1 MRDEIYGVI
10 LAGGSGTRLWPLS
23 RNLLPKQFLK
33 VGKKGS
39 FFEQT
44 VKRISPIVGLKNILA
59 VTNKLH
65 AFGAG
70 YNQFEN
76 LKILIEPEAK
86 NTAPAI
92 GLSAIYLKK
101 LAKTDPVIIVLP
113 SDHMI
118 KDCAAFRR
126 IIKKA
131 VKEAQKGK
139 IVTLGIVPDSPETG
153 YGYIEVNKK
162 PSSFNA
168 AVLSV
173 KKFIEKPDLKTAA
186 KFLKTGRY
194 FWNSGM
200 FVFKASVILEEFKKY
215 LPGAHNELWRIYNE
229 AFASNKINYEKLNRY
244 FSLMPDIS
252 IDYAI
257 MEKSKLVYTIP
268 SRIGWSDVGSWHYFH
283 KVLGKDKNKNVKFGD
298 VIDID
303 SSNNLLYSDKRLLAI
318 IGVSNLS
325 VIETADAVLVS
336 DINRSQ
342 EVKKIVQKL
351 KKRKRNEFNEH
362 LTIERPWGHYTVLV
376 DLPAYKVKKIKVLPY
391 QKINF
396 RYHKSSLRHWFVAS
410 GRAEII
416 LGKKKIIVKENC
428 HIDIPKKTEYM
439 IGNLGGK
446 DLEIIEIQTGKHFA
460 EGDIVNLDDRHCS
473 FA

>member
-1 MRDEIYGVI
+1 MRDEIYGVV

-44 VKRISPIVGLKNILA
+44 IKRISPIVGNKNILV

-70 YNQFEN
+70 YNQFKD
-76 LKILIEPEAK
+76 LRILIEPEAK

-92 GLSAIYLKK
+92 GLSAVYLKK
-101 LAKTDPVIIVLP
+101 LSKTDPVIVVLP
-113 SDHMI
+113 SDHI
-118 KDCAAFRR
+118 IERNADFQKV
-126 IIKKA
+126 IKKA
-131 VKEAQKGK
+131 VNEAKKGK

-162 PSSFNA
+162 PGSFNTSA
-168 AVLSV
+168 LPV
-173 KKFIEKPDLKTAA
+173 KKFVEKPDLKTAA
-186 KFLKTGRY
+186 KFVKTGRY

-215 LPGAHNELWRIYNE
+215 VPQAHEKLWQIYNE
-229 AFASNKINYEKLNRY
+229 AFASNKIDYDKLNHC
-244 FSLMPDIS
+244 FSLMPGIS

-283 KVLGKDKNKNVKFGD
+283 KVLSKDKNKNVKFGD

-303 SSNNLLYSDKRLLAI
+303 SNNNLLYSDKRLLAT
-318 IGVSNLS
+318 IGVNNLS
-325 VIETADAVLVS
+325 IIETADAVLIS

-351 KKRKRNEFNEH
+351 KKRKRNEHNEH

-376 DLPAYKVKKIKVLPY
+376 DLPSYRVKKIKVLPY

-410 GRAEII
+410 GKAEII
-416 LGKKKIIVKENC
+416 LGKKKLTVKENS

-439 IGNLGGK
+439 ITNRGGK
-446 DLEIIEIQTGKHFA
+446 DLEMIEIQTGKHFA
-460 EGDIVNLDDRHCS
+460 SGDIVNLDAKHRKI
-473 FA
+473 

>member
-44 VKRISPIVGLKNILA
+44 VKRIAPIVGKKNILA

-70 YNQFEN
+70 YNQFKD
-76 LKILIEPEAK
+76 LRILIEPEAK

-101 LAKTDPVIIVLP
+101 LAKTDPIIIVLP

-118 KDCAAFRR
+118 ARSADFQKV
-126 IIKKA
+126 IKKA
-131 VKEAQKGK
+131 IAEAKKGR
-139 IVTLGIVPDSPETG
+139 IVTLGIVPESPETG
-153 YGYIEVNKK
+153 YGYIEVAKK
-162 PSSFNA
+162 PSSFNRVA
-168 AVLSV
+168 LPV
-173 KKFIEKPDLKTAA
+173 KRFMEKPDLKTAT
-186 KFLKTGRY
+186 KFVKTERF

-215 LPGAHNELWRIYNE
+215 TPALHDKLWEIYNE
-229 AFASNKINYEKLNRY
+229 AFAANKIDYDKLNQS
-244 FSLMPDIS
+244 FSLMPNIS

-268 SRIGWSDVGSWHYFH
+268 SKIGWSDVGSWHYFH
-283 KVLGKDKNKNVKFGD
+283 KVLNKDKNKNVKFGD
-298 VIDID
+298 VIDVD
-303 SSNNLLYSDKRLLAI
+303 SSNNLLYSDKRLVAT
-318 IGVSNLS
+318 IGVNNLS
-325 VIETADAVLVS
+325 IIETADAVLVS

-342 EVKKIVQKL
+342 EVKKVVEKL
-351 KKRKRNEFNEH
+351 KKRKRNECHEH
-362 LTIERPWGHYTVLV
+362 LTVARPWGYYTVLV
-376 DLPAYKVKKIKVLPY
+376 DLPGHRVKKVKFSPY

-396 RYHKSSLRHWFVAS
+396 RYHKSSLRHWFIVK
-410 GRAEII
+410 GKAEVV
-416 LGKKKIIVKENC
+416 LGTKKIIVRENC
-428 HIDIPKKTEYM
+428 HIDIPKNVEYK
-439 IGNLGGK
+439 IRNLGGK
-446 DLEIIEIQTGKHFA
+446 DLELIEIQTGKDFA
-460 EGDIVNLDDRHCS
+460 SGDIVNLDDRHHRI
-473 FA
+473 

>member
-44 VKRISPIVGLKNILA
+44 VKRISPIVGNKNILA

-70 YNQFEN
+70 YNQFKD
-76 LKILIEPEAK
+76 LRILIEPEAK

-101 LAKTDPVIIVLP
+101 LSKTDPIIIVLP

-118 KDCAAFRR
+118 ERSADFQKV
-126 IIKKA
+126 IKKA
-131 VKEAQKGK
+131 INEAKKGK

-153 YGYIEVNKK
+153 YGYIEVSKK
-162 PSSFNA
+162 PKAFNA
-168 AVLSV
+168 SALPV
-173 KKFIEKPDLKTAA
+173 KKFIEKPDLKTAD

-200 FVFKASVILEEFKKY
+200 FVFKASVIIEEFKKY
-215 LPGAHNELWRIYNE
+215 VPSIHDKLWEIYNE
-229 AFASNKINYEKLNRY
+229 AFTTNKIDYDKLNRY
-244 FSLMPDIS
+244 FSLMPSIS

-283 KVLGKDKNKNVKFGD
+283 KVLSKDKNKNVKFGD

-303 SSNNLLYSDKRLLAI
+303 SKNNLIYSDKRLVAT
-318 IGVSNLS
+318 IGVNNLS
-325 VIETADAVLVS
+325 IIETADAVLVS

-351 KKRKRNEFNEH
+351 KKRKRNECHEH
-362 LTIERPWGHYTVLV
+362 LTVERPWGYYTVLV
-376 DLPAYKVKKIKVLPY
+376 DLPGYRVKKIKVLPY

-396 RYHKSSLRHWFVAS
+396 RYHKSSLRHWFVVK
-410 GRAEII
+410 GVAEII
-416 LGKKKIIVKENC
+416 LGKKKNIIKENS
-428 HIDIPKKTEYM
+428 HIDIPKNVEYM
-439 IGNLGGK
+439 VSNRGGK
-446 DLEIIEIQTGKHFA
+446 DLEMIEIQTGKHFA
-460 EGDIVNLDDRHCS
+460 TGDIVNLDDKHQKI
-473 FA
+473 

>member
-1 MRDEIYGVI
+1 MRDEIYGVV

-44 VKRISPIVGLKNILA
+44 VKRISPIVGNKNILV

-70 YNQFEN
+70 YNQFKD
-76 LKILIEPEAK
+76 LRILIEPEAK

-92 GLSAIYLKK
+92 GLSAVYLKK
-101 LAKTDPVIIVLP
+101 LSKTDPVIVVLP
-113 SDHMI
+113 SDHI
-118 KDCAAFRR
+118 IERNADFQKV
-126 IIKKA
+126 IKKA
-131 VKEAQKGK
+131 VNEAKKGK

-162 PSSFNA
+162 PGSFNTSA
-168 AVLSV
+168 LPV
-173 KKFIEKPDLKTAA
+173 KKFVEKPDLKTAA
-186 KFLKTGRY
+186 KFVKTGRY

-215 LPGAHNELWRIYNE
+215 VPQAHEKLWQIYNE
-229 AFASNKINYEKLNRY
+229 AFASNKIDYDKLNHC
-244 FSLMPDIS
+244 FSLMPGIS

-283 KVLGKDKNKNVKFGD
+283 KVLSKDKNKNVKFGD

-303 SSNNLLYSDKRLLAI
+303 SNNNLLYSDKRLLAT
-318 IGVSNLS
+318 IGVNNLS
-325 VIETADAVLVS
+325 IIETADAVLIS

-351 KKRKRNEFNEH
+351 KKRKRNEHNEH

-376 DLPAYKVKKIKVLPY
+376 DLPGYRVKKIKVLPY

-396 RYHKSSLRHWFVAS
+396 RYHKSSLRHWFVVS
-410 GRAEII
+410 GKAEII
-416 LGKKKIIVKENC
+416 LGKKKLTVKENS

-439 IGNLGGK
+439 ITNRGGK
-446 DLEIIEIQTGKHFA
+446 DLEMIEIQTGKHFA
-460 EGDIVNLDDRHCS
+460 SGDIVNLDAKHRKI
-473 FA
+473 

>member
-1 MRDEIYGVI
+1 M
-10 LAGGSGTRLWPLS
+10 
-23 RNLLPKQFLK
+23 PKQFLK
-33 VGKKGS
+33 VGRKGS

-44 VKRISPIVGLKNILA
+44 VKRISPIVGIKNVLV

-70 YNQFEN
+70 YNQFKD
-76 LKILIEPEAK
+76 LRVLIEPEAK

-92 GLSAIYLKK
+92 GLSAVYLKK
-101 LAKTDPVIIVLP
+101 LSQADPIIVVLP
-113 SDHMI
+113 SDHI
-118 KDCAAFRR
+118 IGRVGDFHKV
-126 IIKKA
+126 IKKA
-131 VKEAQKGK
+131 VKEAQNGK

-162 PSSFNA
+162 PSSFNT
-168 AVLSV
+168 AVLPV
-173 KKFIEKPDLKTAA
+173 EKFIEKPNLKTAD

-200 FVFKASVILEEFKKY
+200 FVFKASVILKEFKKY
-215 LPGAHNELWRIYNE
+215 IPSAHDRLWEIYND
-229 AFASNKINYEKLNRY
+229 AFASNKIDYEKLNHC
-244 FSLMPDIS
+244 FSLMPNIS

-283 KVLGKDKNKNVKFGD
+283 KVLPKDKNKNVKFGD

-303 SSNNLLYSDKRLLAI
+303 SNNNLLYSDKRLLAA
-318 IGVSNLS
+318 IGVNNLS
-325 VIETADAVLVS
+325 IIETADAVLVS

-351 KKRKRNEFNEH
+351 KKIKRNEFNEH
-362 LTIERPWGHYTVLV
+362 LTIERPWGYYTVLV
-376 DLPAYKVKKIKVLPY
+376 DLPSYKVKKIKVLPY

-396 RYHKSSLRHWFVAS
+396 RYHKSSLRHWFIVQ
-410 GRAEII
+410 GKAEII
-416 LGKKKIIVKENC
+416 LGKKRIIVKENC
-428 HIDIPKKTEYM
+428 HIDIPKKLGYM
-439 IGNLGGK
+439 ISNLGGK
-446 DLEIIEIQTGKHFA
+446 DLEIIEIQTGKYFA
-460 EGDIVNLDDRHCS
+460 EGDIVNLDDRHCRIQI
-473 FA
+473 